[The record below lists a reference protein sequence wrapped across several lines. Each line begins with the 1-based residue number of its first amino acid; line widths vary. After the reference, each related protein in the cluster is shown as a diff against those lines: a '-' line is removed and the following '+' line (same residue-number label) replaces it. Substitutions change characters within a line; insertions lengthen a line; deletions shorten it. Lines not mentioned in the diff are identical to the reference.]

1 MPGPIEKIGAKV
13 IASQSEV
20 KSGDGVSKF
29 KDVQKNAMPKD
40 TGVKSTAAPDSLP
53 PLKEVT
59 AAERRTIERDLR
71 KRIEQE
77 GPQDPLQT
85 FWQRHGRRRDQRER
99 DHHGRGDQQEACEC
113 FSRRLD
119 DLLSA
124 LGGSVARPCR

>member
-59 AAERRTIERDLR
+59 AAEQDDRTRLAQAHR
-71 KRIEQE
+71 AK
-77 GPQDPLQT
+77 GTTGPLQT

-124 LGGSVARPCR
+124 LGRSVARPCR

>member
-29 KDVQKNAMPKD
+29 KDVQKSAMPKD

-71 KRIEQE
+71 KRI
-77 GPQDPLQT
+77 GK
-85 FWQRHGRRRDQRER
+85 R
-99 DHHGRGDQQEACEC
+99 DHRTPPNFLA
-113 FSRRLD
+113 
-119 DLLSA
+119 A
-124 LGGSVARPCR
+124 TRPPPRPA